1 MTDVLTPSSGIRSQ
15 RIEFIR
21 ENTYGVTPSDPKWN
35 KFSDDV
41 TSYEPTMDAAV
52 EPVRSMGNALPTD
65 HASGLENHELNI
77 AYRIQRDFEDGSDNP
92 QDASADGMERDSN
105 NMIKNSHTVVKRET
119 RVDGSGNDYRV
130 YTVGKGGLIDTVEIP
145 GDIGDSDYIIITLS
159 YMFKK
164 LRSYKI
170 QQPSSSTKLAIEST
184 DSNDTSQSLEIENEG
199 AGTTE
204 SVSLNGTTVVS
215 SSSSFSDIDVLELDS
230 EAIGDVKIYENDGTE
245 TSPTKGTQLATI
257 KGSASYDDVQGDLG
271 IPALGSSGSHAADVG
286 TDFFRFANTTV
297 ERPAS
302 TDLAAQINSVSLTIE
317 NNIEADGDV
326 GSTLPQLVPGPQDVT
341 LTATIWGY
349 QEAHN
354 KVVDHLTTSKDNLI
368 WNLGSSPG
376 QIELTNATIIDPG
389 TLAEESEQAFATVD
403 SQFSAED
410 LKVTQP

>member
-1 MTDVLTPSSGIRSQ
+1 
-15 RIEFIR
+15 
-21 ENTYGVTPSDPKWN
+21 
-35 KFSDDV
+35 
-41 TSYEPTMDAAV
+41 
-52 EPVRSMGNALPTD
+52 
-65 HASGLENHELNI
+65 
-77 AYRIQRDFEDGSDNP
+77 
-92 QDASADGMERDSN
+92 
-105 NMIKNSHTVVKRET
+105 
-119 RVDGSGNDYRV
+119 
-130 YTVGKGGLIDTVEIP
+130 
-145 GDIGDSDYIIITLS
+145 
-159 YMFKK
+159 MFKK

-184 DSNDTSQSLEIENEG
+184 DSNDTSQSLEIEDEG

-257 KGSASYDDVQGDLG
+257 KGSASYDDIQGDLG
-271 IPALGSSGSHAADVG
+271 IPALGSSGSHATDVG